1 MVLAYL
7 SQIIPKQ
14 HLFVDAVFAQ
24 VKSFILLLE
33 DTEDPVETELF
44 QCLES
49 VFHYVFLFNLHNF
62 VLPDIHLSSVILN
75 FLNISSVYI

>member
-1 MVLAYL
+1 
-7 SQIIPKQ
+7 
-14 HLFVDAVFAQ
+14 
-24 VKSFILLLE
+24 
-33 DTEDPVETELF
+33 VETELF